1 MIRKIALKIV
11 HVKPKIKTPPW
22 ASSDAPGLGR
32 CNRAY
37 SEGRRESP
45 LEFEVVC
52 ALPDFKSAPQCSQR
66 DRLTSDTLL
75 IDAPLGELDD
85 SVRRTQEHMAELSRI
100 VLDGLELRSE
110 AKVVRA
116 PERWRDAR
124 GGAVWRAPNQ
134 SQGEV
139 EGGPDTPRRP
149 PAR

>member
-1 MIRKIALKIV
+1 
-11 HVKPKIKTPPW
+11 
-22 ASSDAPGLGR
+22 
-32 CNRAY
+32 
-37 SEGRRESP
+37 
-45 LEFEVVC
+45 VVGN
-52 ALPDFKSAPQCSQR
+52 
-66 DRLTSDTLL
+66 LTSVFGWRIAVGAVANPRMLRNFPLQSNGAEMLRLACCLATESGIQTCMALHDTLQ

-134 SQGEV
+134 AQSEV